1 MSVEL
6 VNKKRQ
12 NEIRKATD
20 IVARLLASENLKIID
35 GGCDVSFIDVKKRE
49 IHVTKFKADSP
60 LNCEEVR
67 LTSLSHE
74 VGHALFTP
82 IDLLHDKVEEGF
94 PNLAPFINIVEDVR
108 IERLIK
114 NRFAGLHSL
123 MDRGRKLMY
132 DNEIF
137 GAEAVTDPN
146 SLEYINKF
154 ILAFKVG
161 KHNTNGLQ
169 LTTEEDCIL
178 RYIEIHATDKDSVI
192 KCAKLLYNLC
202 EYKSLPEDVMKEI
215 MEALKNAKLKLKK
228 AKKGDKS
235 SGPKMEIDLSGLD
248 LGDVEFED
256 GEGGDEGEESDGDG
270 DGEDGGDGDNEVT
283 PNEILNMLLKM
294 GQKQSDSSIKWNK
307 DYGKNILSN
316 IDQNLKKHVDKNAI
330 TATITKTFYSDNV
343 IKLYTR

>member
-1 MSVEL
+1 M
-6 VNKKRQ
+6 
-12 NEIRKATD
+12 
-20 IVARLLASENLKIID
+20 
-35 GGCDVSFIDVKKRE
+35 
-49 IHVTKFKADSP
+49 
-60 LNCEEVR
+60 
-67 LTSLSHE
+67 
-74 VGHALFTP
+74 GHALFTP